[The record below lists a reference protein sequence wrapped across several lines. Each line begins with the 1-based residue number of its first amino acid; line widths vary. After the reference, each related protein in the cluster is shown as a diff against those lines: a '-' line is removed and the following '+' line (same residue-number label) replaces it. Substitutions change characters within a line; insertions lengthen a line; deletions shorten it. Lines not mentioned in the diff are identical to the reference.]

1 MKGDVRL
8 EMLKE
13 DVKRGESPEVDISG
27 ETDGKAGG
35 ASKRIEL
42 SVAQVAGSAVA
53 SVAAAIA
60 ASQLGVYGTI
70 LGAGVMSIVATT
82 GGTVFQHLFR
92 RTGEQIREAAVQV
105 KPRPHAIPVA
115 GDGVPVASTF
125 LAHPEHREDL
135 AVADGTLQQDGPET
149 RMMPALPES
158 ADPTRPQAHVR
169 PEEESTRVLPGAR
182 QGEDSTRLLRQPE
195 NPGGEARAT
204 RVLGQAQGADQA
216 TRLLRRTDADDAA
229 TRLLRA
235 AGSAGPSGP
244 GSTPQGPADAG
255 TEGFPEE
262 FGAAVTH
269 GTRLRGWRKP
279 LLTAAAVFGVSMAGI
294 TGYELLAGHSLSGG
308 HGPTISH
315 IGGNGGGSSRHDGP
329 ATEPSVTPSQGEQPG
344 ADPSGSGS
352 ATESPGEHTS
362 PSPGTSVKD
371 KGTSQGTEKGG
382 GAASSPGTDRSGGQG
397 QSGDGSPAAPTPTP
411 SQSVPP
417 QTGQDGAGN
426 GTGQDGSGQGAE
438 REVQPEQDAT
448 QAP

>member
-1 MKGDVRL
+1 
-8 EMLKE
+8 MLKE
-13 DVKRGESPEVDISG
+13 DAKRGESPELDTSD
-27 ETDGKAGG
+27 ETDGKVEGS
-35 ASKRIEL
+35 SKRIEL

-135 AVADGTLQQDGPET
+135 AVPDGGALQQEGPET
-149 RMMPALPES
+149 RMMPALPED
-158 ADPTRPQAHVR
+158 ADPTRPQAHAR
-169 PEEESTRVLPGAR
+169 PEDESTGVLPGPR
-182 QGEDSTRLLRQPE
+182 QGEDSTRLLRLPVNPE
-195 NPGGEARAT
+195 SEDRAT
-204 RVLGQAQGADQA
+204 RLLGQAESAEQA
-216 TRLLRRTDADDAA
+216 TRLLRRTNAQDAA

-235 AGSAGPSGP
+235 ADSADSAGPSGA
-244 GSTPQGPADAG
+244 GSSAPRGPAGPA
-255 TEGFPEE
+255 TAGFPEE
-262 FGAAVTH
+262 FGEAVTH

-279 LLTAAAVFGVSMAGI
+279 LITAAAVFGVSMAGI

-315 IGGNGGGSSRHDGP
+315 IGGGGGGSSRHDGP
-329 ATEPSVTPSQGEQPG
+329 ATDPSVTPSQGEQPG
-344 ADPSGSGS
+344 ADPSGSGD
-352 ATESPGEHTS
+352 ATRSPGQHTS
-362 PSPGTSVKD
+362 PSPGTSD
-371 KGTSQGTEKGG
+371 EDEGTSKGADKSG
-382 GAASSPGTDRSGGQG
+382 GAASSPGAGRSEGQD
-397 QSGDGSPAAPTPTP
+397 QSGDGSSAGPTPTP
-411 SQSVPP
+411 SQSAPP

-438 REVQPEQDAT
+438 RDAQPEQDAT